1 MKNKKLIF
9 PILWLVNIVLLLI
22 SFLVVINKDNYNIFM
37 MLIFI
42 LIFITPLILIIM
54 QFIYEINN
62 KSKEEENNKINKL
75 LSIAPN
81 VGCIMV
87 MLLTCINYIQT
98 IEKQAVFQMFV
109 ILFVFICFEL
119 YFGYI
124 SHTYYT
130 QFKENKTQIK
140 KWGWLHLATYILL
153 VGFYLCAL
161 IMSYDWSV
169 F

>member
-62 KSKEEENNKINKL
+62 KSNEENNKINKL

-140 KWGWLHLATYILL
+140 KLGWLHLATYILL

-169 F
+169 V

>member
-9 PILWLVNIVLLLI
+9 PILWLVNILLLLI

-42 LIFITPLILIIM
+42 LIFITPLILIVM

-62 KSKEEENNKINKL
+62 KSKEENNKINKL

-98 IEKQAVFQMFV
+98 IEKQALFQMFV

-124 SHTYYT
+124 SYTYYT

-161 IMSYDWSV
+161 IMSYDWSIV
-169 F
+169 

>member
-1 MKNKKLIF
+1 MNNKKLIF

-62 KSKEEENNKINKL
+62 KSKEENNKINKL

-98 IEKQAVFQMFV
+98 IEKQALFQMFV

-161 IMSYDWSV
+161 IMSYDWSIV
-169 F
+169 

>member
-54 QFIYEINN
+54 QFIYEIND
-62 KSKEEENNKINKL
+62 KSKEENNKINKL
-75 LSIAPN
+75 LLIVPN

-98 IEKQAVFQMFV
+98 IEKQALFQMFV

-161 IMSYDWSV
+161 IMSYDWSIV
-169 F
+169 

>member
-9 PILWLVNIVLLLI
+9 PILWLVNILLLLI

-62 KSKEEENNKINKL
+62 KSKEENNKINKL

-98 IEKQAVFQMFV
+98 IEKQALFQMFV

-124 SHTYYT
+124 SYTYYT

-161 IMSYDWSV
+161 IMSYDWSIV
-169 F
+169 

>member
-9 PILWLVNIVLLLI
+9 PILWLVNILLLLI

-62 KSKEEENNKINKL
+62 KSKEENNKINKL

-87 MLLTCINYIQT
+87 MLLMCINYIQT
-98 IEKQAVFQMFV
+98 IEKQALFQMFV
-109 ILFVFICFEL
+109 ILFVFIYFEL

-124 SHTYYT
+124 SYTYYT

-161 IMSYDWSV
+161 IMSYDWSIV
-169 F
+169 

>member
-62 KSKEEENNKINKL
+62 KSKEENNKINKL

-98 IEKQAVFQMFV
+98 IEKQALFQMFV

-161 IMSYDWSV
+161 IMSYDWSIV
-169 F
+169 